1 MKFNFFKNKL
11 QKKLF
16 LIDSLIASIL
26 ILIVCKAFGSNSN
39 QKFKSILPN
48 QSPSIVHV
56 IIVP

>member
-26 ILIVCKAFGSNSN
+26 ILIGITV
-39 QKFKSILPN
+39 SILL
-48 QSPSIVHV
+48 
-56 IIVP
+56 

>member
-26 ILIVCKAFGSNSN
+26 ILIGITVNT
-39 QKFKSILPN
+39 LL
-48 QSPSIVHV
+48 
-56 IIVP
+56 